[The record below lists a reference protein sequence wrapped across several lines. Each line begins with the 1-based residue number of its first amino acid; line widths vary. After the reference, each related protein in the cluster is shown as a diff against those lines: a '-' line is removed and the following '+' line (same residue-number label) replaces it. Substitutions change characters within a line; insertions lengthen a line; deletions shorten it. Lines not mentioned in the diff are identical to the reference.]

1 MEIVLPQDFKEFLQF
16 INENRVEYLVV
27 GGYAVGYHGYPRA
40 TGDIDFWVAATPE
53 NVANLG
59 KALIQFGFSP
69 AIVANDFSLREPD
82 GIHIGVPP
90 LRIDLLTSISGANFA
105 ECFPHRVVGILD
117 GVTANIIDLASLR
130 KNKQAARRLKDLND
144 LEHLPDS

>member
-1 MEIVLPQDFKEFLQF
+1 MEIELPQDFKEFLQF
-16 INENRVEYLVV
+16 INANRVEYLLV

-69 AIVANDFSLREPD
+69 ATIASEFSLRVPD

-90 LRIDLLTSISGANFA
+90 LRIDLLTSISGAKFA
-105 ECFPHRVVGILD
+105 ECYPRRIVGILD
-117 GVTANIIDLASLR
+117 GVTAYIIDLADLR
-130 KNKQAARRLKDLND
+130 TNKQAAGRLKDLND
-144 LEHLPDS
+144 LEQLPEE